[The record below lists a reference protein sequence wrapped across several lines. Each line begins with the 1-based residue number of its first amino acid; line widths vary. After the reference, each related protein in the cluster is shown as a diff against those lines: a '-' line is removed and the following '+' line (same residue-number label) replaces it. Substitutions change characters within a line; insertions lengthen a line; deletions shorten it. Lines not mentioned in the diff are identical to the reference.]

1 MVIIEGEELFI
12 NLITLPKVKNSRLYD
27 LVKHELL
34 YKFNKL
40 ENIIFDYE
48 IIKETEE
55 AVEVVVYCVNIENFS
70 VLKKDNYNHSN
81 FIKINMVQNFIKEYL
96 SSTIKDEDYY
106 LAFRYKREVYFLVV
120 AKKNIIA
127 NKVVKINKGNVNIS
141 EEFITFINSYKDDHK
156 YINKIYTMDLTIT
169 NAQLKNFILVKL
181 KDLNCKDF
189 INYAIKKG

>member
-27 LVKHELL
+27 LVKNELL

-55 AVEVVVYCVNIENFS
+55 AVEVVVYCVNIENFNI
-70 VLKKDNYNHSN
+70 LKKENYNQSN
-81 FIKINMVQNFIKEYL
+81 FIKINMLQNFIKGYL
-96 SSTIKDEDYY
+96 SSSIKNEDYY

-141 EEFITFINSYKDDHK
+141 EEFTTFINNYNEDLK

>member
-1 MVIIEGEELFI
+1 VVIIEGEELFI

-27 LVKHELL
+27 LVKNELL

-70 VLKKDNYNHSN
+70 ILKKENYNQSN
-81 FIKINMVQNFIKEYL
+81 FIKINMLQNFIKGYL
-96 SSTIKDEDYY
+96 SSSIKDEDYY

-141 EEFITFINSYKDDHK
+141 EEFITFINNYNEDLK

-169 NAQLKNFILVKL
+169 NAQLKNFIVVKL
-181 KDLNCKDF
+181 IDLNCRDF